1 MSSNTLIIFFKFDF
15 LFQGV
20 TGFKIVKY
28 PGITAEQ
35 DYLINMNGESEQQMI
50 DGSLYCESEIGKD
63 CLRNV
68 IHYCSFVFD
77 NI

>member
-1 MSSNTLIIFFKFDF
+1 M
-15 LFQGV
+15 
-20 TGFKIVKY
+20 KY

-77 NI
+77 DI